1 MAGGGRM
8 RAPTRVAGSS
18 GGREMIA
25 SLKGYSRIARVL
37 LGLLGGLL
45 IIGIIGSLLMG
56 VRAKRSAED
65 MVVTQ
70 ARAIAD
76 SSLSLLFQPSDLT
89 GPVSDARATELTS
102 QIKSVVVDPSDFDQ
116 VTMYSPEGTILYSTD
131 AGRIGNELPGEKDQI
146 KEALKD
152 TPQVSMYQGTVSIML
167 PFQFRSGVGAP
178 AAVELTRSDAPIA
191 SADNP
196 WNTNAVFLFGMLIVL
211 GLAVFGVARLLQA
224 VAAQPVP
231 ADLSGATAAAPP
243 RAPGGGAPA
252 AAAPPVARPMPQPGL
267 REEGDAR
274 RKAEDRARAAEERL
288 ALLQDQYRKSLE
300 ELQNYREIAREPR
313 PDTDPALEDRALR
326 AEGQVRDLE
335 QKVQTLDGE
344 RAKLSDQH
352 RDALRVPVGADAGRM
367 AALES
372 EAAALRA
379 ELEVAKNE
387 LRDAILRT
395 DRTDDPDGA
404 DLHRMAE
411 LETEA
416 QELRAELELAR
427 TELREATVRA
437 ERTATV
443 VDDEELQGELD
454 TMHVELL
461 RTKDDLST
469 ANTIAEHARRE
480 LDDARTELR
489 ALRNEEQ
496 RAAMLEDELRAAK
509 GELDSHDAS
518 YRADLVEREAELEE
532 KVRNTREAFQ
542 RQLTEMEASYRSQ
555 VQQAETQLADRI
567 LEAEPTAR
575 RAAAELETAR
585 ADLDSM
591 REDLAAARGEAES
604 REQRVLQAH
613 EELLAARQAAQTFAK
628 EIKERSAAI
637 SQAHKETDDIRR
649 ALAAAQADL
658 SRADGAVDE
667 SQGALDLERQR
678 ADEADQVAASAARER
693 DELQQRVE
701 KLVRQLDD
709 AAADNQELNRRLQD
723 FEARRQLELAD
734 DQGRT
739 QIDELLRVTQERLA
753 GQSEK
758 LISAEDR
765 VRDLELELSS
775 ATERADVAEAEIRTH
790 QMSDALREMR
800 EQDVATTRD
809 AATQREVSA
818 ATSAAIEAG
827 ALEDRRSASPLLR
840 ELSVD
845 AKRSLAKIDGITKLL
860 KHKKDAKDQAQLMK
874 QLAMH
879 TRRLDHAVADIAD
892 AEKLANGTIELSIK
906 RADMEALIGRV
917 VEESSADSDHDIR
930 VVTDPLK
937 LRIDAQ
943 RTERILG
950 GLLQTATERTQ
961 NGKTIVVRLR
971 QAEGGATMSVEDPG
985 TPSEAAVS
993 PIVRRFAEIQ
1003 GGSIKAEAIDGGT
1016 AFRVFLPDGA
1026 GTGAAP
1032 KLQITVDEVEGEQG
1046 EPEDAW
1052 EAEAAHQELAAELR
1066 RFAQLQGDAK
1076 A

>member
-1 MAGGGRM
+1 
-8 RAPTRVAGSS
+8 VAEGNE
-18 GGREMIA
+18 GREMIA
-25 SLKGYSRIARVL
+25 SLKGYSRIARTL
-37 LGLLGGLL
+37 LGILGGLL

-65 MVVTQ
+65 MVITQ

-76 SSLSLLFQPSDLT
+76 SSLSLLFEPSDLT
-89 GPVSDARATELTS
+89 GPASTARATELTS
-102 QIKSVVVDPSDFDQ
+102 QIKSVVIDPSDFDQ
-116 VTMYSPEGTILYSTD
+116 VTIYSPEGTIFYSTD
-131 AGRIGNELPGEKDQI
+131 TGRIGNELPGEKDQI

-167 PFQFRSGVGAP
+167 PFEFRSGVGAP

-196 WNTNAVFLFGMLIVL
+196 WNTNAIFLFGMLIVL
-211 GLAVFGVARLLQA
+211 GLAVFGVARLLQV
-224 VAAQPVP
+224 VAAQPAP
-231 ADLSGATAAAPP
+231 ADLP
-243 RAPGGGAPA
+243 RGSAKP
-252 AAAPPVARPMPQPGL
+252 APPVARPLPQPGL
-267 REEGDAR
+267 REEGEAR
-274 RKAEDRARAAEERL
+274 RKAEDRADAAEERL

-300 ELQNYREIAREPR
+300 ELQDYRELAREPR
-313 PDTDPALEDRALR
+313 PETDPKLEERALR

-335 QKVQTLDGE
+335 QKIHTLDGE
-344 RAKLSDQH
+344 RSKLSEQL
-352 RDALRVPVGADAGRM
+352 RDALRVPVGADAGRV
-367 AALES
+367 AALETEATELRS
-372 EAAALRA
+372 ELD
-379 ELEVAKNE
+379 LAKRE
-387 LRDAILRT
+387 LRDAIARG
-395 DRTDDPDGA
+395 DRSGELDGEDA
-404 DLHRMAE
+404 RRMAE
-411 LETEA
+411 LRTEASALETEA
-416 QELRAELELAR
+416 AELRAQLELAR

-443 VDDEELQGELD
+443 VDDEELQVELD

-469 ANTIAEHARRE
+469 ANTIAERARRE

-496 RAAMLEDELRAAK
+496 RAAMLEDELRGAK
-509 GELDSHDAS
+509 AELDSREAS
-518 YRADLVEREAELEE
+518 YRADLVEREADLED
-532 KVRNTREAFQ
+532 KVRETREAFQ
-542 RQLTEMEASYRSQ
+542 RQLTDMEASYRAQ
-555 VQQAETQLADRI
+555 VQQAEAQLADRI
-567 LEAEPTAR
+567 LEAEATAR
-575 RAAAELETAR
+575 RAASELETAR
-585 ADLDSM
+585 VDLDSM
-591 REDLAAARGEAES
+591 REDLEAARGEAES

-613 EELLAARQAAQTFAK
+613 EELLAARHETKTLAR
-628 EIKERSAAI
+628 EIKERSTAVA
-637 SQAHKETDDIRR
+637 QAHKETDDIRR
-649 ALAAAQADL
+649 ALVAAQADL
-658 SRADGAVDE
+658 TRADSAVDE
-667 SQGALDLERQR
+667 SRGALELERQR
-678 ADEADQVAASAARER
+678 ADEADQVATSAARER
-693 DELQQRVE
+693 DDLQGRVD

-753 GQSEK
+753 GQTEK
-758 LISAEDR
+758 LITAEDR
-765 VRDLELELSS
+765 ARDLELELES

-917 VEESSADSDHDIR
+917 VEESSADADHDIR
-930 VVTDPLK
+930 VVADPLK
-937 LRIDAQ
+937 LRVDAQ
-943 RTERILG
+943 RTERIVG
-950 GLLQTATERTQ
+950 GLLHTATERTQ
-961 NGKTIVVRLR
+961 NGKTIVVRL
-971 QAEGGATMSVEDPG
+971 QHAEGGATISVEDPG

-993 PIVRRFAEIQ
+993 PIVRTFAEIQ
-1003 GGSIKAEAIDGGT
+1003 GGTIKAEGMDGGT

-1026 GTGAAP
+1026 GTGASP
-1032 KLQITVDEVEGEQG
+1032 KLQITVDEADAEQR

>member
-231 ADLSGATAAAPP
+231 ADLSGATAAA
-243 RAPGGGAPA
+243 
-252 AAAPPVARPMPQPGL
+252 APPVARPMPQPGL

-344 RAKLSDQH
+344 RAKLSDQL

-509 GELDSHDAS
+509 AELDSHDAS

-567 LEAEPTAR
+567 LEAEATAR

-613 EELLAARQAAQTFAK
+613 EELLAARQEAKTFAK

-637 SQAHKETDDIRR
+637 AQAHKETDDIRR

-693 DELQQRVE
+693 DELQQRME

-827 ALEDRRSASPLLR
+827 ALEDRRSTSPLLR
-840 ELSVD
+840 ELSID

-860 KHKKDAKDQAQLMK
+860 KHKKDGKDQAQLMK
-874 QLAMH
+874 QLATH
-879 TRRLDHAVADIAD
+879 TRRLDHAVGDIAD

-906 RADMEALIGRV
+906 RADMEALVNRV
-917 VEESSADSDHDIR
+917 VEESSAEGDHDIR
-930 VVTDPLK
+930 VVADPLK
-937 LRIDAQ
+937 LRVDAQ
-943 RTERILG
+943 RTERIVA

-971 QAEGGATMSVEDPG
+971 QSEGGATISVEDPG
-985 TPSEAAVS
+985 QPSEAAVS
-993 PIVRRFAEIQ
+993 PTVRRFAEVQ
-1003 GGSIKAEAIDGGT
+1003 GGSIKAEAMDGGT

-1046 EPEDAW
+1046 EQPEDAW
-1052 EAEAAHQELAAELR
+1052 EAEAAHQELAGELR

-1076 A
+1076 T